1 MVDYKNVALD
11 SNSESE
17 DEFVNIVVP
26 LFEHADPEMAKS
38 AVQEMLLTS
47 TDLRQQAKKKL
58 KLKQG
63 WFHLKIGGA

>member
-1 MVDYKNVALD
+1 MDYKNVALD

-26 LFEHADPEMAKS
+26 LFEHADREMAKS

-47 TDLRQQAKKKL
+47 TDLRQAEKKL

-63 WFHLKIGGA
+63 WFDVKIGGA